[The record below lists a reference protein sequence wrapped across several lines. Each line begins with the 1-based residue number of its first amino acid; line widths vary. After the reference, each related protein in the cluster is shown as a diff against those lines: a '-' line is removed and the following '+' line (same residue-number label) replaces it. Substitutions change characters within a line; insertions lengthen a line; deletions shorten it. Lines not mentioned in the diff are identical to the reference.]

1 MKVKYPIKKVQKY
14 PHYIRTLKLGNRQNS
29 KKSSNS
35 FKNLTIPT
43 TDTAIISKKSKN
55 TMKYNKTAIEP
66 SSLSKKKIKINNHV
80 IIKSKDKNK
89 TNIIFRKVKTLS
101 EKKNLHTININSN
114 INNKNQSNNNFFR
127 TPLRIRKN
135 GSNGGIFKNEN
146 LKINLTEYNTN
157 NIIDNL
163 KKEIEFLKRENIY
176 KKNLIENM
184 KERIKENK
192 IKENIMKEN
201 NELKKEIKILKIDL
215 KKNKKIFND
224 INLFDKFHNDYIAK
238 KSKIEELKQ
247 EKKILMN
254 KIHFKKKYT
263 NLFIRKNTEI
273 NIKSNNMINN
283 DMNNYIE
290 QKYKLS
296 LNEDDINEELSIDKI
311 DEIRYLIKM
320 ILNSNKITK
329 DSTINLV
336 INNLINY
343 NEIINLLIQ
352 LLNIN
357 SPLDK
362 KIIKKYFN
370 FIIYNNPDKN
380 KINFFD
386 INNIFNEINY
396 YYIDNISKINNF
408 HEKEKIKNI
417 INECKKSDKLLTGF
431 ISIDLFKNIFE
442 KFFGDLKKKKNKD
455 IYDTFIFIM
464 KHNENNLKNF
474 GLYSLYYN
482 NLKNQ
487 KLISELTDISYIDDE
502 EESEDK
508 DAKICKDFFEDI
520 FNEEK
525 NNIICND
532 FVSKIF
538 DEGLN
543 KVKIKNEMKICADFV
558 QNIFEESLEK
568 IRNTQNIKVC
578 HDFINNIFDSC
589 LKKNK

>member
-66 SSLSKKKIKINNHV
+66 SSLSGKKIKINNHV

-247 EKKILMN
+247 EKKMLMN

-362 KIIKKYFN
+362 KLIKKYFN

-442 KFFGDLKKKKNKD
+442 KFFGDLKKNLFK
-455 IYDTFIFIM
+455 YYIF
-464 KHNENNLKNF
+464 
-474 GLYSLYYN
+474 Y
-482 NLKNQ
+482 
-487 KLISELTDISYIDDE
+487 
-502 EESEDK
+502 
-508 DAKICKDFFEDI
+508 
-520 FNEEK
+520 
-525 NNIICND
+525 IICQYYIID
-532 FVSKIF
+532 IKKLLLMFLYLKI
-538 DEGLN
+538 
-543 KVKIKNEMKICADFV
+543 
-558 QNIFEESLEK
+558 
-568 IRNTQNIKVC
+568 
-578 HDFINNIFDSC
+578 
-589 LKKNK
+589 

>member
-247 EKKILMN
+247 EKKMLMN

-273 NIKSNNMINN
+273 NIKSNNKINN

-290 QKYKLS
+290 QRYKLS

-329 DSTINLV
+329 DSTINLA

>member
-66 SSLSKKKIKINNHV
+66 SSLSKKKNKINNHV

-273 NIKSNNMINN
+273 NIKSNNKINN

-290 QKYKLS
+290 QRYKLS

-329 DSTINLV
+329 DSTINLA

>member
-55 TMKYNKTAIEP
+55 TMKYNKTTIEP
-66 SSLSKKKIKINNHV
+66 SSLTKKKIKINNHV

-543 KVKIKNEMKICADFV
+543 KVKIKNEIKICTDFV

>member
-66 SSLSKKKIKINNHV
+66 SSLSKKKNKINNHV

-247 EKKILMN
+247 EKKMLMN

-417 INECKKSDKLLTGF
+417 INQCKKSDKLLTGF

-543 KVKIKNEMKICADFV
+543 KVKIKNEIKICADFV

>member
-114 INNKNQSNNNFFR
+114 INNKNQSNNNFLR

-273 NIKSNNMINN
+273 NIKSNNKINN

-290 QKYKLS
+290 QRYKLS

-396 YYIDNISKINNF
+396 YYIDNISKINIF

>member
-1 MKVKYPIKKVQKY
+1 MKVKYSIKKVQKY

-247 EKKILMN
+247 EKKMLMN

-273 NIKSNNMINN
+273 NIKSNNKINN

-290 QKYKLS
+290 QRYKLS

-396 YYIDNISKINNF
+396 YYIDNISKINIF

>member
-311 DEIRYLIKM
+311 DEIRCLIKM

-362 KIIKKYFN
+362 KLIKKYFN

>member
-55 TMKYNKTAIEP
+55 TMKYNKTTIEP
-66 SSLSKKKIKINNHV
+66 SSLTKKKIKINNHV

-431 ISIDLFKNIFE
+431 ISIDFFKNIFE

>member
-247 EKKILMN
+247 EKKMLMN

-296 LNEDDINEELSIDKI
+296 LNEDDINEELSIEKI

-370 FIIYNNPDKN
+370 FIIYNNSDKN

>member
-55 TMKYNKTAIEP
+55 TMKYNKTTIEP
-66 SSLSKKKIKINNHV
+66 SSLTKKKIKINNHV

-273 NIKSNNMINN
+273 NIKSNNKINN

-589 LKKNK
+589 SKKNK

>member
-66 SSLSKKKIKINNHV
+66 SSLSKKKNKINNHV

-329 DSTINLV
+329 DSTINLA

>member
-55 TMKYNKTAIEP
+55 TMKYNKTTIEP
-66 SSLSKKKIKINNHV
+66 SSLTKKKIKINNHV

-296 LNEDDINEELSIDKI
+296 LNEDDINEELSIEKI

-543 KVKIKNEMKICADFV
+543 KVKIKNEIKICTDFV

>member
-247 EKKILMN
+247 EKKMLMN

>member
-66 SSLSKKKIKINNHV
+66 SSLSKKKNKINNHV

-247 EKKILMN
+247 EKKMLMN

-273 NIKSNNMINN
+273 NIKSNNKINN

-290 QKYKLS
+290 QRYKLS

-329 DSTINLV
+329 DSTINLA

-362 KIIKKYFN
+362 KLIKKYFN

>member
-55 TMKYNKTAIEP
+55 TMKYNKTTIEP
-66 SSLSKKKIKINNHV
+66 SSLIKKKIKINNHV

-273 NIKSNNMINN
+273 NIKSNNKINN

-290 QKYKLS
+290 QRYKLS

-329 DSTINLV
+329 DSTINLA

-362 KIIKKYFN
+362 KLIKKYFN

-396 YYIDNISKINNF
+396 YYIDNISKINIF

-431 ISIDLFKNIFE
+431 ISIDFFKNIFE

>member
-247 EKKILMN
+247 EKKMLMN

-329 DSTINLV
+329 DSTINLA

>member
-247 EKKILMN
+247 EKKMLMN

-296 LNEDDINEELSIDKI
+296 LNEDDINEELSIEKI

>member
-311 DEIRYLIKM
+311 DEIRCLIKM

-362 KIIKKYFN
+362 KLIKKYFN

-431 ISIDLFKNIFE
+431 ISIDFFKNIFE

>member
-55 TMKYNKTAIEP
+55 TMKYNKTTIEP
-66 SSLSKKKIKINNHV
+66 SSLTKKKIKINNHV

-247 EKKILMN
+247 EKKMLMN

-431 ISIDLFKNIFE
+431 IIIDFFKNIFE

-543 KVKIKNEMKICADFV
+543 KVKIKNEIKICADFV

>member
-55 TMKYNKTAIEP
+55 TMKYNKTTIEP
-66 SSLSKKKIKINNHV
+66 SSLTKKKIKINNHV

-296 LNEDDINEELSIDKI
+296 LNEDDINEELSIEKI

-543 KVKIKNEMKICADFV
+543 KVKIKNEMKICTDFV

>member
-273 NIKSNNMINN
+273 NIKSNNKINN

-290 QKYKLS
+290 QRYKLS

-329 DSTINLV
+329 DSTINLA

-362 KIIKKYFN
+362 KLIKKYFN

-396 YYIDNISKINNF
+396 YYIDNISKINIF

-417 INECKKSDKLLTGF
+417 INECKKSDKSLTGF
-431 ISIDLFKNIFE
+431 ISIDFFKNIFE

-487 KLISELTDISYIDDE
+487 KLISELTDISDIDDE

-543 KVKIKNEMKICADFV
+543 KVKIKNEMKICTDFV